1 MSWNIMK
8 YIFSASIFLIA
19 MAAQPSLA
27 YIGPG
32 PGLSMIGS
40 FFTLVAAIAIAL
52 FFVLLYP
59 IRLLYKR
66 RKQQKAQP
74 TEPIE

>member
-1 MSWNIMK
+1 MK
-8 YIFSASIFLIA
+8 SAVELAIFTLFVAGIFSQAH
-19 MAAQPSLA
+19 A

-40 FFTLVAAIAIAL
+40 FFTLVAGIVIAL

-59 IRLLYKR
+59 IRLILKKR
-66 RKQQKAQP
+66 KAKS
-74 TEPIE
+74 TDKTAE

>member
-1 MSWNIMK
+1 MFVTLALVALS
-8 YIFSASIFLIA
+8 ST
-19 MAAQPSLA
+19 AAHA

-40 FFTLVAAIAIAL
+40 FFTLAAGILIAL

-59 IRLLYKR
+59 IRLILKKR
-66 RKQQKAQP
+66 KKNSAK
-74 TEPIE
+74 PIE

>member
-1 MSWNIMK
+1 MK
-8 YIFSASIFLIA
+8 TSVLLKPTILALLLLPC
-19 MAAQPSLA
+19 AAYG

-40 FFTLVAAIAIAL
+40 FYTLVAGIVIAL

-59 IRLLYKR
+59 IRLLLKKR
-66 RKQQKAQP
+66 ARKTPDTSA
-74 TEPIE
+74 E